1 MKWILLSHTQQ
12 SMLLFPNAKINL
24 GLSIVER
31 RPDNFHNINSIF
43 YPIPLKDAV
52 EAIIDPNLPS
62 GKIQFTSSGLEIPG
76 DYESNLCVK
85 AYQMLHEAYHLPG
98 VKAHLHKVIP
108 MGAGLGGGSSD
119 AAFFIQILDEI
130 CKLSLSI
137 ETKLAYAAKLGSDC
151 SFFIQNKPA
160 FCYGRGELFEPVS
173 LNLAAFRLVL
183 VYPPIHIGTKE
194 AYAGVKPKKAK
205 FDLKSL
211 EKLPL
216 DEWKEMV
223 KNDFEE
229 SIFPQYPLLEEL
241 KFELY
246 KLGASY
252 ASMSGSGSTVFGL
265 FKKSISLQG
274 LEKFG
279 QVWSFSL

>member
-1 MKWILLSHTQQ
+1 
-12 SMLLFPNAKINL
+12 MLLFPNAKINL

-43 YPIPLKDAV
+43 YPIPMKDAV
-52 EAIIDPNLPS
+52 EAVVDTNL
-62 GKIQFTSSGLEIPG
+62 GRGEIQFTSSGLNIPG
-76 DYESNLCVK
+76 HTDSNLCVK
-85 AYQMLHEAYHLPG
+85 AYQMLHDTNPLPG
-98 VKAHLHKVIP
+98 VKAHLHKLIP

-119 AAFFIQILDEI
+119 AAFFIHILDEI
-130 CKLSLSI
+130 CQIGLSMEQKL
-137 ETKLAYAAKLGSDC
+137 EFAARLGSDC

-160 FCYGRGELFEPVS
+160 FCYSRGELFEPVS
-173 LNLAAFRLVL
+173 LNLTGYWLVL

-194 AYAGVKPKKAK
+194 AYAGVIPQKAK

-211 EKLPL
+211 EKLPVE
-216 DEWKEMV
+216 EWKEV
-223 KNDFEE
+223 VINDFEA
-229 SIFPQYPLLEEL
+229 SIFPQYPLLKELKEEL
-241 KFELY
+241 YNLE
-246 KLGASY
+246 ASY

-274 LEKFG
+274 LEKYG